1 MASVGSA
8 LGSSLKLLSG
18 PLLGTA
24 SRPHLGRTSGLTLGK
39 FQDLGKTWV
48 RLLAQDNI
56 RCSDIDGSRALVRG
70 SVRA

>member
-1 MASVGSA
+1 M
-8 LGSSLKLLSG
+8 SG
-18 PLLGTA
+18 PPLGIA
-24 SRPHLGRTSGLTLGK
+24 SRPHLGTASGLTLGK

-70 SVRA
+70 SIRT